1 MTVESREP
9 RAEGRELRSWPRDL
23 IDQLWDVFPTRFE
36 SMWPFEGLR
45 SHEVGRPLMGA
56 PIRME
61 ELRDGD
67 EVVVRAELPGIDPE
81 KDVEV
86 TVEEGLLTIRAHR
99 EERTEDKQKDS
110 YRSEFRYGHLERQ
123 IRLPEGTGP
132 EAVSATYRDGVLE
145 VRLPAPR
152 QEGTARKIA
161 VTRG

>member
-1 MTVESREP
+1 MTVESEEP

-45 SHEVGRPLMGA
+45 SHDVGRPLMGA

-86 TVEEGLLTIRAHR
+86 TVEGGLLTISAHR

-132 EAVSATYRDGVLE
+132 EAVSATYTDGVLE

-152 QEGTARKIA
+152 SEGTTRRIA

>member
-1 MTVESREP
+1 MTVESGHP
-9 RAEGRELRSWPRDL
+9 QTEGREVRSWPRDL
-23 IDQLWDVFPTRFE
+23 IDQRWDVVPTRFE
-36 SMWPFEGLR
+36 GMWPFEGLR
-45 SHEVGRPLMGA
+45 AHEVGRPLLGA

-61 ELRDGD
+61 ELREDD
-67 EVVVRAELPGIDPE
+67 HIVVRAELPGIDPE

-86 TVEEGLLTIRAHR
+86 TVENGLLTIRAHR
-99 EERTEDKQKDS
+99 EERTDDKQKDS

-132 EAVSATYRDGVLE
+132 EAVSATYKDGVLE

-152 QEGTARKIA
+152 LESSTRRIT